1 MSKTAYT
8 SHDGFSRKLNV
19 PTSQAV
25 SLPKGYSH
33 YTQKIPSSQTPTWNS
48 WYTVAIR
55 EKGVS
60 LDSLVL
66 EFQTSAITGLTV
78 TNSGTAAYL
87 PTYFWAQRI
96 DIYMGSQLIDSIN
109 PSANFLVHQYLV
121 AQSEEKRLLLNSQ
134 AGRYDNFAS
143 RSTRSAAT
151 NFWYLPIASFWNQ
164 SSFPLVGTA
173 DLEIRVQ
180 MASLADSYSVTT
192 GSTATGT
199 PVSTFSACNAICS
212 FSQLPA
218 SVRQYTSSII
228 SKSPLHFGF
237 QELHQATYTV
247 SSGISSTN
255 LVMSAITGY
264 VSYLFFTIRSTN
276 PTGVNQFA
284 YNTTLDNFEF
294 LSGGSENIVGGQPV
308 QDNLNRLVQASR
320 WLNTTFSSESAGAYF
335 YSFSLDPVTS
345 WNTNANLSGRQF
357 TGSEI
362 LKLTFT
368 TALASAVQ
376 VDVFAYTHSALE
388 LSPQSVKKIALS
400 E

>member
-1 MSKTAYT
+1 
-8 SHDGFSRKLNV
+8 
-19 PTSQAV
+19 
-25 SLPKGYSH
+25 
-33 YTQKIPSSQTPTWNS
+33 
-48 WYTVAIR
+48 
-55 EKGVS
+55 
-60 LDSLVL
+60 
-66 EFQTSAITGLTV
+66 
-78 TNSGTAAYL
+78 
-87 PTYFWAQRI
+87 
-96 DIYMGSQLIDSIN
+96 
-109 PSANFLVHQYLV
+109 
-121 AQSEEKRLLLNSQ
+121 
-134 AGRYDNFAS
+134 
-143 RSTRSAAT
+143 
-151 NFWYLPIASFWNQ
+151 
-164 SSFPLVGTA
+164 
-173 DLEIRVQ
+173 
-180 MASLADSYSVTT
+180 
-192 GSTATGT
+192 
-199 PVSTFSACNAICS
+199 
-212 FSQLPA
+212 
-218 SVRQYTSSII
+218 
-228 SKSPLHFGF
+228 
-237 QELHQATYTV
+237 
-247 SSGISSTN
+247 
-255 LVMSAITGY
+255 MSAITGY